1 MLGLVSTK
9 TPELERKDDVL
20 RRIDEASHIV
30 VPERLAV
37 SPQCGFASVEEG
49 NPVSPEDQRRKLEL
63 VVDVAETVW
72 PSA

>member
-1 MLGLVSTK
+1 M
-9 TPELERKDDVL
+9 P
-20 RRIDEASHIV
+20 
-30 VPERLAV
+30 PERLAV

-49 NPVSPEDQRRKLEL
+49 NPVSPDDQRRKLEL